1 MGRRQLSAHL
11 PYVVA
16 VVGVGAVGVS
26 MIAQLCAELERTEL
40 RDVQIF
46 AFDASG
52 HFGPGVAYQMDLE
65 HVLLNRTAANM
76 SALAED
82 PSHFAAWLER
92 MAYPAGHADEHL
104 QRALFGHYLQDTLR
118 VTAARAERHGVEVT
132 LVSSRIDRVQPCD
145 GGFSLHRGR
154 QSWRADRVVMCTG
167 NLRSRHYEH
176 LRGEPGYHAS
186 PYPLYDLVKRIP
198 RTARV
203 GIIGSRLSAVDAA
216 VNLRERGHTGPLA
229 LLSRQGW
236 LPSVQGAA
244 QPGAPLRWC
253 TPERVAALSARQGGR
268 LSYRT
273 VLRLGLKELSLATGR
288 RFSVKVRK
296 PSHVDAVSLLR
307 RDAGEAASQPQRWQ
321 AAFVAL
327 NGVIAQL
334 WDVLSDADKRRFRER
349 DFSRFMALRVSIP
362 LKNAHRLLD
371 MFDSGELRLHAG
383 LQQVTK
389 SDDVFIAQFRNQ
401 AKEHF
406 DAIVNCTGAEN
417 DLTHTDNSPWRQMMC
432 DGFVRAHALGGV
444 DVDFHSSEALRADGM
459 PLEGLFVVGNLTTGK
474 HLFCS
479 VLDLNIHSC
488 LRVSRQ
494 IVGHIADKIRSENHV
509 PPSGP
514 TSMSLERAEVHGV
527 GIS

>member
-1 MGRRQLSAHL
+1 MGRRQLSAHP

-26 MIAQLCAELERTEL
+26 MIAQLCAELERTDR
-40 RDVQIF
+40 RDVHIL
-46 AFDASG
+46 AFDGAC

-76 SALAED
+76 SALAEE
-82 PSHFAAWLER
+82 PGHFAAWLQR
-92 MAYPAGHADEHL
+92 MGYPARHADEHL

-145 GGFSLHRGR
+145 GGYSLHRGR

-198 RTARV
+198 GTARV

-253 TPERVAALSARQGGR
+253 TPERVAALRARQGGR

-273 VLRLGLKELSLATGR
+273 VLRLGLKELSLAAGR
-288 RFSVKVRK
+288 RFSAKARK
-296 PSHVDAVSLLR
+296 PRDVDAVSLLR

-334 WDVLSDADKRRFRER
+334 WDALSDEDKRRFRER
-349 DFSRFMALRVSIP
+349 DFSRFMALRVPIP
-362 LKNAHRLLD
+362 LANAQRLLE
-371 MFDSGELRLHAG
+371 MFDGGALQLRPG
-383 LQQVTK
+383 LQDVVK
-389 SDDVFIAQFRNQ
+389 ADDAFVVRFRDRAPEQ
-401 AKEHF
+401 F

-417 DLTHTDNSPWRQMMC
+417 DVARTDDAPWRQM
-432 DGFVRAHALGGV
+432 VREGLVRPHALGGV
-444 DVDFHSSEALRADGM
+444 DVDFRTSEALRADGDA
-459 PLEGLFVVGNLTTGK
+459 LEGLYVVGNLTTGK
-474 HLFCS
+474 HFFCS
-479 VLDLNIHSC
+479 VLELNARSC
-488 LRVSRQ
+488 WQVSRR
-494 IVGHIADKIRSENHV
+494 IAAHIAQVRCEEELV
-509 PPSGP
+509 P
-514 TSMSLERAEVHGV
+514 A
-527 GIS
+527 